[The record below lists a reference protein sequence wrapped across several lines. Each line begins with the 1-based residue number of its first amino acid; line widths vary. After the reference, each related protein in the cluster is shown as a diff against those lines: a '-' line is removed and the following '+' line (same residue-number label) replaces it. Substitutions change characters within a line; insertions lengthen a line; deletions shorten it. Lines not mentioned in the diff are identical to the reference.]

1 MISLVHGLK
10 EYHLNP
16 EIGAQ
21 YNYRFETIVDDFTN
35 EKRPIQKSYI
45 RNVMLMPIGKQDSL
59 DVYQIFTAKISIKSN
74 VAVADEYLIKQLG
87 YAFDEIEAGV
97 DNSGK
102 IIRIYNLKELQFR
115 WNLTREKLEQEY
127 IGVAVEVYYRSIDAI
142 LNNEKQLIDFLSSY
156 KMFGLYFHGL
166 FGNYLLWEMP
176 IKRENRAEDFENV
189 LVNETIFPEK
199 RDVVKYKIEAKSSAL
214 DRYEGQ
220 LIYDDFQ
227 LQEALMEC
235 KNDTQSI
242 KYGALFLG

>member
-21 YNYRFETIVDDFTN
+21 YTYRFETIVDDFTN
-35 EKRPIQKSYI
+35 IKRPIQKSYI
-45 RNVMLMPIGKQDSL
+45 RNVLIMPIGKQDNL
-59 DVYQIFTAKISIKSN
+59 QVYQIFTAKIIIKSN

-97 DNSGK
+97 DYSGK

-127 IGVAVEVYYRSIDAI
+127 IGVAVEVYFRTIDAI
-142 LNNEKQLIDFLSSY
+142 LNDEQKLIEFLSSY

-189 LVNETIFPEK
+189 PVTEAIFPEK
-199 RDVVKYKIEAKSSAL
+199 REAVKYKIEGKSSAL
-214 DRYEGQ
+214 ERYEGQ
-220 LIYDDFQ
+220 LVYDDFQ
-227 LQEALMEC
+227 LQEALIEC
-235 KNDTQSI
+235 ENETQSI

>member
-45 RNVMLMPIGKQDSL
+45 RNVLIMPIGKQDSL

-74 VAVADEYLIKQLG
+74 VSVADEYLIKQLG
-87 YAFDEIEAGV
+87 YAFDEIEVGV
-97 DNSGK
+97 DYSGK
-102 IIRIYNLKELQFR
+102 MIRIYNVKELQFR
-115 WNLTREKLEQEY
+115 WNLTRQKLEQEY
-127 IGVAVEVYYRSIDAI
+127 IGIEVQSYFRSIDAI
-142 LNNEKQLIDFLSSY
+142 LNNEEKLIEFLSNY

-176 IKRENRAEDFENV
+176 IQRENRAEDFENT
-189 LVNETIFPEK
+189 LVKEFIFPEK
-199 RDVVKYKIEAKSSAL
+199 REMVKYKIEGKSPAL
-214 DRYEGQ
+214 EKYEGQ
-220 LIYDDFQ
+220 LIYDNFQ
-227 LQEALMEC
+227 LQEALIEC
-235 KNDTQSI
+235 KNEVQSI
-242 KYGALFLG
+242 KYGAVFLG

>member
-21 YNYRFETIVDDFTN
+21 YTYRFETIVDDFTN
-35 EKRPIQKSYI
+35 IKRPIQKSYI
-45 RNVMLMPIGKQDSL
+45 RNVLIMPIEKQDNL
-59 DVYQIFTAKISIKSN
+59 QVYQIFTAKIIIKSN

-97 DNSGK
+97 DYSGK

-127 IGVAVEVYYRSIDAI
+127 IGVAVEVYFRTIDAI
-142 LNNEKQLIDFLSSY
+142 LNNEQKLIEFLSSY

-176 IKRENRAEDFENV
+176 IKRENRAEDFENAPV
-189 LVNETIFPEK
+189 TEAIFPEK
-199 RDVVKYKIEAKSSAL
+199 REVVKYKIEGKSSAL
-214 DRYEGQ
+214 ERYEGQ
-220 LIYDDFQ
+220 LVYDDFQ
-227 LQEALMEC
+227 LQEALIEC
-235 KNDTQSI
+235 ENETQSI

>member
-21 YNYRFETIVDDFTN
+21 YTYRFETIVDDFTN
-35 EKRPIQKSYI
+35 IKRPIQKSYI
-45 RNVMLMPIGKQDSL
+45 RNVLIMPIEKQDNL
-59 DVYQIFTAKISIKSN
+59 QVYQIFTAKIIIKSN

-97 DNSGK
+97 DYSGK

-127 IGVAVEVYYRSIDAI
+127 IGVAVEVYFRTIDAI
-142 LNNEKQLIDFLSSY
+142 LNNEQKLIEFLSSY

-176 IKRENRAEDFENV
+176 IKRENRAEDFENAAV
-189 LVNETIFPEK
+189 TEAIFPEK
-199 RDVVKYKIEAKSSAL
+199 REVVKYKIEGKSSAL
-214 DRYEGQ
+214 ERYEGQ
-220 LIYDDFQ
+220 LVYDDFQ
-227 LQEALMEC
+227 LQEALIEC
-235 KNDTQSI
+235 ENETQSI

>member
-21 YNYRFETIVDDFTN
+21 YTYRFETIVDDFTN
-35 EKRPIQKSYI
+35 VKRPIQKSYI
-45 RNVMLMPIGKQDSL
+45 RNVLIMPIGKQDNL
-59 DVYQIFTAKISIKSN
+59 QVYQIFTAKIIIKSN

-97 DNSGK
+97 DYTGK

-127 IGVAVEVYYRSIDAI
+127 IGVAVEVYFRSIDAI
-142 LNNEKQLIDFLSSY
+142 LNDEQKLIEFLSSY

-176 IKRENRAEDFENV
+176 IKRENRAEDFENAPV
-189 LVNETIFPEK
+189 TEAIFPEK
-199 RDVVKYKIEAKSSAL
+199 REVVKYKIEGKSSAL
-214 DRYEGQ
+214 ERYEGQ
-220 LIYDDFQ
+220 LVYDDFQ

-235 KNDTQSI
+235 ENETQSI

>member
-35 EKRPIQKSYI
+35 IKRPIQKSYI
-45 RNVMLMPIGKQDSL
+45 RNVLIMPIEKQDNL
-59 DVYQIFTAKISIKSN
+59 QVYQIFTAKIIIKSN

-97 DNSGK
+97 DYSGK

-127 IGVAVEVYYRSIDAI
+127 IGVAVEVYFRTIDAI
-142 LNNEKQLIDFLSSY
+142 LNNEQKLIEFLSSY

-176 IKRENRAEDFENV
+176 IKRENRAEDFENAAV
-189 LVNETIFPEK
+189 TEAIFPEN
-199 RDVVKYKIEAKSSAL
+199 REMVKYKIEGKSSAL
-214 DRYEGQ
+214 ERYEGQ
-220 LIYDDFQ
+220 LVYDDFQ
-227 LQEALMEC
+227 LQEALIEC
-235 KNDTQSI
+235 ENETQSI

>member
-21 YNYRFETIVDDFTN
+21 YTYRFETIVDDFTN
-35 EKRPIQKSYI
+35 IKRPIQKSYI
-45 RNVMLMPIGKQDSL
+45 RNVLIMPIEKQDNL
-59 DVYQIFTAKISIKSN
+59 QVYQIFTAKIIIKSN

-97 DNSGK
+97 DYSGK

-127 IGVAVEVYYRSIDAI
+127 IGVAVEVYFRTIDAI
-142 LNNEKQLIDFLSSY
+142 LNNEQKLIEFLSSY

-176 IKRENRAEDFENV
+176 IKRENRAEDFENAPV
-189 LVNETIFPEK
+189 TEVIFPENREK
-199 RDVVKYKIEAKSSAL
+199 VKYKIEGKSSAL
-214 DRYEGQ
+214 ERYEGQ
-220 LIYDDFQ
+220 LVYDDSQ
-227 LQEALMEC
+227 LQEALIEC
-235 KNDTQSI
+235 ENETQSI

>member
-45 RNVMLMPIGKQDSL
+45 RKVMLMPIGKQDSL

-97 DNSGK
+97 DYSGK

-127 IGVAVEVYYRSIDAI
+127 IGVAVEVYFRSIDAI